1 MDVGHSDLNT
11 AVPLDE
17 DLNDDLVIL
26 RNSLDDSTG
35 EECQQQRTQ
44 GSSEMN
50 KKPTGLHCATATTK
64 RVIWE

>member
-17 DLNDDLVIL
+17 DLNNDLVIL
-26 RNSLDDSTG
+26 GNSLDDSTR

-44 GSSEMN
+44 GSPEMN
-50 KKPTGLHCATATTK
+50 KNQLDCTVRQQRLK
-64 RVIWE
+64 E